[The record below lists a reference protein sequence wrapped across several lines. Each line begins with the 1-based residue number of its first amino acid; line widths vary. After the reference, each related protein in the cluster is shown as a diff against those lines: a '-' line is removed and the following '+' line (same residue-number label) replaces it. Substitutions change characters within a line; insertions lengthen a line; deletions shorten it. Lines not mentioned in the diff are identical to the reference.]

1 VTADVIDFQA
11 GKKSLAWKTF
21 RRRFRDN
28 CDPLMFRTDPML
40 FIEEAC
46 GVTLEQWQYLALFE
60 LTKTK

>member
-1 VTADVIDFQA
+1 MSADIIDFKA
-11 GKKSLAWKTF
+11 GKKSLAWKKF

-28 CDPLMFRTDPML
+28 CDPLMLKNDPAL

-60 LTKTK
+60 FTKN